1 MSLDEKT
8 VVAQVRR
15 LSLRELRVW
24 VREGWVRPAQSERG
38 PVFDDVD
45 IARIRLLCDLR
56 KDMSLPTDALPVI
69 LPLLDRLHQ
78 TRRELKSLSEA
89 VEQQPEEIR
98 QTVVATFWD
107 IHGATKE
114 SGG

>member
-1 MSLDEKT
+1 MSFDEET

-24 VREGWVRPAQSERG
+24 VREGWVRPAQSARG
-38 PVFDDVD
+38 PVFDNVD

-56 KDMSLPTDALPVI
+56 KDMSLPADALPVI

-89 VEQQPEEIR
+89 VEKQPEEVR
-98 QTVVATFWD
+98 QTVVATFRN
-107 IHGATKE
+107 IHGDTQDRD
-114 SGG
+114 G